1 VSGFLERLAARA
13 AGHSDGL
20 RPRVQSRFEPMAL
33 EETTFTTAAPEP
45 ATARTARELPVP
57 PRGSRAEPRA
67 PHVDAPVRPRASARA
82 QQPDTPTRVPAGR
95 APDPAPVDAADAT
108 EAAPDEASLPVPAIV
123 ATEPPDP
130 ASPARRE
137 IVVDRPLDAPSDER
151 PGTDLASGHVGVPA
165 RPAARRA
172 ANTPA
177 VSRATASRRASAAE
191 RAPVEPVVS
200 VTIGRVEIRAQVPPA
215 DVRPKHPEGSPTR
228 LTPLEEYVEQRV
240 KGAR

>member
-13 AGHSDGL
+13 TGHSDGL
-20 RPRVQSRFEPMAL
+20 RPRVQSRFEPVAL

-45 ATARTARELPVP
+45 TTARAARELPAP

-67 PHVDAPVRPRASARA
+67 PHSDARARPRASARA
-82 QQPDTPTRVPAGR
+82 QPPDPPTRLPAAR
-95 APDPAPVDAADAT
+95 VSVPAPVDAPDAT
-108 EAAPDEASLPVPAIV
+108 KTAPDEAPFPEPAAV
-123 ATEPPDP
+123 ATEPVEP
-130 ASPARRE
+130 ASPTRRE
-137 IVVDRPLDAPSDER
+137 IVVDRLLDPPTDAR
-151 PGTDLASGHVGVPA
+151 PGIDLASGHVGVPA

-177 VSRATASRRASAAE
+177 ASRPTAGRRASAAE

-215 DVRPKHPEGSPTR
+215 DARPRRPDGSPTR